1 MVYLDQTRAPTRAR
15 LDARSGLIVVEFG
28 VDWCGYCIA
37 AAPHTEALLARHPE
51 VEHIKVEDGRGR
63 PLGRSFGVKLWP
75 TFVLMRDGADRPPA
89 RPPRPCRPHRGPP
102 RPHRELEAARLL
114 ERNQL
119 PRLDVFYGAPNI
131 FMDSGGAPRSA
142 DGVKWPSPVLWPR
155 NAGCCM

>member
-75 TFVLMRDGADRPPA
+75 TFVLMRDGAVVHQLA
-89 RPPRPCRPHRGPP
+89 RPDPAA
-102 RPHRELEAARLL
+102 LTEALRDLTA
-114 ERNQL
+114 
-119 PRLDVFYGAPNI
+119 
-131 FMDSGGAPRSA
+131 S
-142 DGVKWPSPVLWPR
+142 
-155 NAGCCM
+155 